1 MGACVCC
8 LLSLLLL
15 VGAVCGAREKF
26 KSHGNITRAFH
37 STKIPGFG
45 LGMDWESEFVKGKI
59 CIGTNGRWSVPSNLE
74 RHYRNLKNRFTNC
87 TYVDGNLELTWLQDE
102 NFDLSFL
109 QYIREVTGYVLIS
122 HVDLVRV
129 VLPSLQII
137 RGRTLFKMTDYE
149 QEFALIITTS
159 KMFTIELPALRD
171 VLRGSIVLFNNYNLC
186 HVKTIDWKE
195 IISHPNGHYIYH
207 YNFSSPERN
216 CSPCHENCS
225 AGCWGEGVENCQKFS
240 KENCSPQCYQGR
252 CFGSKPREC
261 CHLFCAGGCVGP
273 KQSDCI
279 ACKNFYDE
287 GVCTQECPPMQ
298 IYNPTTYSW
307 EPNPHGKYAYGAT
320 CVKDCPEHLLKDNG
334 ACVRVCPNNKKPEAG
349 ECVPCNGPC
358 PKTCTG
364 DVQINAGNID
374 SFKGCT
380 VIEGYLHILE
390 NSFTGYQQFFPNLTF
405 GERYPA
411 MHPDRL
417 DAFNTLREITG
428 FLNIQAYHQDFK
440 NLSYFRNLQVIGG
453 RTLHDYFSSLYIVK
467 TSLESLD
474 LRSLKRINSGTVAI
488 LENKHLCFAEK
499 VNWKKLRKSVEHQF
513 LLQNNRSPQN
523 CTAAGLICHEQCT
536 KDGCWGKGP
545 DQCLACANF
554 KLGDTCLQNCSV
566 IPGIYRADDEVCERC
581 DEQCGSTCTGPG
593 PEKCDTCKH
602 TRDGPF
608 CVSKCP
614 TTKYED
620 NGECQ
625 NCHQNCVD
633 GCTGPRNTLGPGGC
647 NSCEKA
653 IMHENATVN
662 VCLHKTEPCPDGFF
676 YEWIGRPQEQE
687 NLKPLAGKA
696 ICRKC
701 HPRCKKCTGYGFHEL
716 VCQKCTNYKKDE
728 QCEDECPSEYYPNDA
743 DQKCLK
749 CNEQCRGCI
758 GPGPKNCSFCEHF
771 KLYDEDPP
779 TLNSSFECITT
790 CPPEFP
796 NPIFSPDSTDHP
808 YCSAEPVAHSQSTLE
823 SQSNA
828 LTYGVII
835 GVILV
840 VVIVIVVGTVF
851 YRNCRKLKETENT
864 LKMTMTMAGLEDE
877 PLRSPIVQPN
887 LAKLRIIKE
896 AEMRRGSI
904 LGYGA
909 FGTVYKGVWVPE
921 GESAKIPVAI
931 KVLREDTGVNTS
943 KEFLDEAFIMATV
956 DHPNLLQLLAVCM
969 TSQMMLV
976 TQLMPLGCL
985 LDFVRT
991 NREKIGSKLLLNW
1004 CTQIARGMAYLEEK
1018 RLVHRDLA
1026 ARNVLVQ
1033 TPACVKITDFGLAKL
1048 LDINE
1053 EEYKAAGGKMPIKW
1067 LALECIQHR
1076 IFTHKSDVW
1085 AFGVTV
1091 WELLTFG
1098 GRPYDSVP
1106 ARDVPELL
1114 EKGERLPQPKI
1125 CTIDVY
1131 MIMIKCWML
1140 DAESRPGFKE
1150 LADDF
1155 AKMSRDPGRYL
1166 VVGDKHMR
1174 MQSFP
1179 LQDNHDLVRNLV
1191 SSMDNSGSQSGEEY
1205 LQPKSRAPLSVTELT
1220 SLSGSIPSTLASFW
1234 PSAPPSHTISDGSC
1248 SPQNQHN
1255 WNRERM
1261 RYARAHGLDPNSVNI
1276 GNNTDCSS
1284 LQYRDDS
1291 LSAFNKDDVGSDE
1304 YDAGRSQAQVGS
1316 LKLELPVDEDDYLMP
1331 SPQQTQMNSTYVDLI
1346 GDAKHAD
1353 EAPNNMFRSYG
1364 DFCKTN
1370 IDNPEYLMGAEA
1382 PCQTLGIPT
1391 VSELVHSNAAPA
1403 DSVNSN
1409 LTNSYIPH
1417 KVSEEESDHEYYNDF
1432 DRLQRELQP
1441 LQQKGETTV

>member
-1 MGACVCC
+1 MGAWIS
-8 LLSLLLL
+8 LLSLLLM
-15 VGAVCGAREKF
+15 VGALCGAKERNKN
-26 KSHGNITRAFH
+26 HGNVSRPFH
-37 STKIPGFG
+37 TSKLPGFG
-45 LGMDWESEFVKGKI
+45 IGRDRESEFVKGKI
-59 CIGTNGRWSVPSNLE
+59 CIGTNGRWSVPSN
-74 RHYRNLKNRFTNC
+74 RDHHYRNLKNRFTNC
-87 TYVDGNLELTWLQDE
+87 TYVDGNLELTWLQDG
-102 NFDLSFL
+102 NYDLSFL

-122 HVDLVRV
+122 HVDVRRV

-137 RGRTLFKMTDYE
+137 RGRTLFKMSDYDE
-149 QEFALIITTS
+149 EFALIVTTS
-159 KMFTIELPALRD
+159 KMFTVELPALRD
-171 VLRGSIVLFNNYNLC
+171 ILSGSVVLFNNYNLC
-186 HVKTIDWKE
+186 HVKTINWKE
-195 IISHPNGHYIYH
+195 IISDLNGQYVYH
-207 YNFSSPERN
+207 YNFSSPERQCAPCHKN
-216 CSPCHENCS
+216 CSS
-225 AGCWGEGVENCQKFS
+225 GCWGEGVENCQRFS

-252 CFGSKPREC
+252 CFGSNPREC

-279 ACKNFYDE
+279 ACKNFYDD

-320 CVKDCPEHLLKDNG
+320 CVKKCPEHLLKDNG
-334 ACVRVCPNNKKPEAG
+334 ACVRTCPYNKKAERG
-349 ECVPCNGPC
+349 ECVPCTGPC

-364 DVQINAGNID
+364 DVQVNAGNID
-374 SFKGCT
+374 SFRECT

-390 NSFTGYQQFFPNLTF
+390 NSFTGYQHFFPNLTF

-411 MHPDRL
+411 MHPDQL
-417 DAFNTLREITG
+417 QVFTTLKEITG

-440 NLSYFRNLQVIGG
+440 NLSCFRNLEVIGG

-474 LRSLKRINSGTVAI
+474 LRSLHRINSGTVAI

-499 VNWKKLRKSVEHQF
+499 INWKKIKKSTEHSAM
-513 LLQNNRSPQN
+513 LQNNRSPDN
-523 CTAAGLICHEQCT
+523 CSAAGLVCDEQCT

-545 DQCLACANF
+545 DQCLACANYRVG
-554 KLGDTCLQNCSV
+554 KMCLQNCSV
-566 IPGIYRADDEVCERC
+566 IPGIYRANNEVCELC
-581 DEQCGSTCTGPG
+581 DEQCGSKCDGPG
-593 PEKCDTCKH
+593 PDKCTTCKH
-602 TRDGPF
+602 LRDGPF

-614 TTKYED
+614 TSKYGD
-620 NGECQ
+620 HGECVH
-625 NCHQNCVD
+625 CHPNCVD
-633 GCTGPRNTLGPGGC
+633 GCTGPRTTLGVGGC

-653 IMHENATVN
+653 IMNENATVN
-662 VCLHKTEPCPDGFF
+662 ICLHKNESCPDGYF

-687 NLKPLAGKA
+687 KLKPLAGKA

-716 VCQKCTNYKKDE
+716 VCQLCTNYKKGE
-728 QCEDECPSEYYPNDA
+728 QCEDECPAEYYPDDNN
-743 DQKCLK
+743 QECLK
-749 CNEQCRGCI
+749 CDEQCRGCT
-758 GPGPKNCSFCEHF
+758 GPGPRNCLQCEHF
-771 KLYDEDPP
+771 KLYDDDPP
-779 TLNSSFECITT
+779 TPNSTFQCIVA
-790 CPPEFP
+790 CPPEYP
-796 NPIFSPDSTDHP
+796 NKIFSSDTNEYP
-808 YCSAEPVAHSQSTLE
+808 YCSSEYLAHLKSPLQSQSASVIYGSTIGGTLFIV
-823 SQSNA
+823 
-828 LTYGVII
+828 VI
-835 GVILV
+835 V
-840 VVIVIVVGTVF
+840 VVIVIF
-851 YRNCRKLKETENT
+851 YFYCKKLRQKEDT
-864 LKMTMTMAGLEDE
+864 LNMTIALQGLEDNE
-877 PLRSPIVQPN
+877 PLRPTNVQPN

-896 AEMRRGSI
+896 AEMRRGGI
-904 LGYGA
+904 LGFGA
-909 FGTVYKGVWVPE
+909 FGTVYKGIWVPE
-921 GESAKIPVAI
+921 GENLKIPVAI

-943 KEFLDEAFIMATV
+943 KEFLDEAYIMASV

-985 LDFVRT
+985 LDFVRN

-1106 ARDVPELL
+1106 ARDVPEKL

-1140 DAESRPGFKE
+1140 DAESRPSFKE
-1150 LADDF
+1150 LSEDF
-1155 AKMSRDPGRYL
+1155 SKMTRDPGRYL
-1166 VVGDKHMR
+1166 VIVGDKHMR
-1174 MQSFP
+1174 
-1179 LQDNHDLVRNLV
+1179 LQNFQLQEEKDTVRNLA
-1191 SSMDNSGSQSGEEY
+1191 SSMEHSGSQSGEEY
-1205 LQPKSRAPLSVTELT
+1205 LQPKSRAPLSVSGLT
-1220 SLSGSIPSTLASFW
+1220 SMSGSLPSTLASFW
-1234 PSAPPSHTISDGSC
+1234 PNAPPHTVSDGSC

-1255 WNRERM
+1255 WNQERL
-1261 RYARAHGLDPNSVNI
+1261 RYAKAHGLDPNSLNM
-1276 GNNTDCSS
+1276 GNNSDCSS

-1291 LSAFNKDDVGSDE
+1291 LSVFNKEDIGSDE

-1331 SPQQTQMNSTYVDLI
+1331 SPQQTHASSTYVDLI
-1346 GDAKHAD
+1346 GESKHAD
-1353 EAPNNMFRSYG
+1353 DTSNNMLQSYA

-1370 IDNPEYLMGAEA
+1370 IDNPEYLMGPEA
-1382 PCQTLGIPT
+1382 ACQTLGIPT
-1391 VSELVHSNAAPA
+1391 VSELVHSNSVANEN
-1403 DSVNSN
+1403 VNSN
-1409 LTNSYIPH
+1409 SSNFVPQKSL
-1417 KVSEEESDHEYYNDF
+1417 EEESDHEYYNDF

>member
-1 MGACVCC
+1 MGVWVCC

-15 VGAVCGAREKF
+15 VGAVCGGKDGY
-26 KSHGNITRAFH
+26 KNHGNTSRTFH
-37 STKIPGFG
+37 TSKFRGFG
-45 LGMDWESEFVKGKI
+45 LGMDRESEFVKGKI
-59 CIGTNGRWSVPSNLE
+59 CIGTNGRWSVPSNRE
-74 RHYRNLKNRFTNC
+74 HHYRNLKNRFTNC
-87 TYVDGNLELTWLQDE
+87 TYVDGNLELTWLQDVKI
-102 NFDLSFL
+102 DLSFL

-122 HVDLVRV
+122 HVDIQRV
-129 VLPSLQII
+129 VLPRLQII
-137 RGRTLFKMTDYE
+137 RGRTLFKMSDNE
-149 QEFALIITTS
+149 DEFALIVTTS
-159 KMFTIELPALRD
+159 QMLTLELPALRD
-171 VLRGSIVLFNNYNLC
+171 VLSGSIGLLNNYNLC
-186 HVKTIDWKE
+186 HVKTINWKE
-195 IISHPNGHYIYH
+195 IISDLNGRYKYE
-207 YNFSSPERN
+207 YNFSSVERQ
-216 CSPCHENCS
+216 CPPCHNNCS
-225 AGCWGEGVENCQKFS
+225 AGCWGEGEENCQKFS

-252 CFGSKPREC
+252 CFGSNPREC

-279 ACKNFYDE
+279 ACKNFYDD

-298 IYNPTTYSW
+298 IYNPITYSW
-307 EPNPHGKYAYGAT
+307 EANPHGKYAYGAT
-320 CVKDCPEHLLKDNG
+320 CVKNCPEHLLKDNG
-334 ACVRVCPNNKKPEAG
+334 ACVRVCPNNKKSERG

-374 SFKGCT
+374 SFKDCT
-380 VIEGYLHILE
+380 VIEGFLHILE
-390 NSFTGYQQFFPNLTF
+390 NSFTGYQHFFTNLTF
-405 GERYPA
+405 GDRYPT

-417 DAFNTLREITG
+417 EVFSTLKEITG
-428 FLNIQAYHQDFK
+428 FLNIQAYHSDFK
-440 NLSYFRNLQVIGG
+440 NLSCFRNLEVIGG
-453 RTLHDYFSSLYIVK
+453 RTLHDFFSSLFIVK

-474 LRSLKRINSGTVAI
+474 LRSLKQINSGAVCI
-488 LENKHLCFAEK
+488 LENTHLCFAER
-499 VNWKKLRKSVEHQF
+499 VNWKKIRKSNEHQS
-513 LLQNNRSPQN
+513 LLKNNRDSAS
-523 CTAAGLICHEQCT
+523 CVAAGLVCHEQCT

-545 DQCLACANF
+545 DQCLACANYR
-554 KLGDTCLQNCSV
+554 LGNMCLQNCTA
-566 IPGIYRADDEVCERC
+566 IPGIYRVNNEICMPC
-581 DEQCGSTCTGPG
+581 DEQCGFTCSGPG
-593 PEKCDTCKH
+593 PEKCDTCKRL
-602 TRDGPF
+602 RDGPF

-614 TTKYED
+614 LTKYED
-620 NGECQ
+620 NGECKQ
-625 NCHQNCVD
+625 CHVNCID
-633 GCTGPRNTLGPGGC
+633 GCSGPRNTLGVGGC

-653 IMHENATVN
+653 IMNENATVN
-662 VCLHKTEPCPDGFF
+662 VCLHKNESCPDGYF

-687 NLKPLAGKA
+687 SLKPLAGKA

-716 VCQKCTNYKKDE
+716 VCQQCTKYKKEE
-728 QCEDECPSEYYPNDA
+728 QCEDECPSDYYPD
-743 DQKCLK
+743 DQNQECKKCH
-749 CNEQCRGCI
+749 EQCRGCT
-758 GPGPKNCSFCEHF
+758 GPGSESCHYCEHY
-771 KLYDEDPP
+771 KLYDDDPP
-779 TLNSSFECITT
+779 TLNSTFQCIAN
-790 CPPEFP
+790 CPQDFP
-796 NPIFSPDSTDHP
+796 HKIFSPDSTDHP
-808 YCSAEPVAHSQSTLE
+808 YCSAEYTAHLKSPLE
-823 SQSNA
+823 SENSYTLYA
-828 LTYGVII
+828 VIFA
-835 GVILV
+835 VSA
-840 VVIVIVVGTVF
+840 IVFIFSVF
-851 YRNCRKLKETENT
+851 GIAYCRRLKQNENT
-864 LKMTMTMAGLEDE
+864 LKMTMTLNGLEDE
-877 PLRSPIVQPN
+877 PLRPTNVQPN

-896 AEMRRGSI
+896 KEMRRGGI

-985 LDFVRT
+985 LDFVRS

-1076 IFTHKSDVW
+1076 IFTHKSDAW

-1155 AKMSRDPGRYL
+1155 TKMTRDPGRYL
-1166 VVGDKHMR
+1166 VIVGDKHMR
-1174 MQSFP
+1174 LQNFP
-1179 LQDNHDLVRNLV
+1179 LQDNRDLIHNIA
-1191 SSMDNSGSQSGEEY
+1191 SSIDNSGSQTGEEY
-1205 LQPKSRAPLSVTELT
+1205 LQPKSRVPLSVTELT
-1220 SLSGSIPSTLASFW
+1220 SLSGSFPSSPLWT
-1234 PSAPPSHTISDGSC
+1234 PGGPHTISDGSC

-1255 WNRERM
+1255 WNRERLC
-1261 RYARAHGLDPNSVNI
+1261 YAKAHGFDSHPH
-1276 GNNTDCSS
+1276 CSS
-1284 LQYRDDS
+1284 LQYHDGS
-1291 LSAFNKDDVGSDE
+1291 LSVFNKDDVGSDE
-1304 YDAGRSQAQVGS
+1304 YDAARSQAQVGS
-1316 LKLELPVDEDDYLMP
+1316 LKLELPVDEDDYLVP
-1331 SPQQTQMNSTYVDLI
+1331 SPQQTQTTSTYVDLI
-1346 GDAKHAD
+1346 GDAKNAD
-1353 EAPNNMFRSYG
+1353 DIPTTMFRSYA

-1391 VSELVHSNAAPA
+1391 VSELVHSNTSVVDP
-1403 DSVNSN
+1403 VNSN
-1409 LTNSYIPH
+1409 NIPKNCLPH
-1417 KVSEEESDHEYYNDF
+1417 KLSEEESDHEYYNDF
-1432 DRLQRELQP
+1432 DKLQRELQP